1 MSVPELT
8 VQIQPSGSN
17 NKSMVWNGSKL
28 VAATD
33 LKKGYATL
41 NKEQKTALIEL
52 AALMGKTSS
61 YAKTVWNTLVDGAA
75 SQYAISGKQVSPW
88 DVYSTTKANLPI
100 GAGLENVPTVT
111 NYVTDYSNVADGY
124 FATEYQKMFKRLPT
138 QEDSISPYK
147 DAQGNS
153 LTWADALK
161 QEAAKPENQETVTYV
176 RNPDGTTRQ
185 QVTSKGFDAKAWL
198 QQNLA
203 ANYAEAIKSGKMEAP
218 LSNVDKY
225 NALASDYGYQ
235 TVDPVTKKLSG
246 AAMLDL
252 AELTAGTKSIDDIRN
267 KFKLGAVAKGYTHLQ
282 PQLDSGIT
290 LKDLA
295 SPAIT
300 SIAKILEKNPN
311 TITVDDPYVQMYLK
325 GDGKSTMSPM
335 QLEAKLKQDP
345 SWQYTKNAKAQF
357 EGLTTDIFKRFGL
370 VG

>member
-1 MSVPELT
+1 MSAPGLT
-8 VQIQPSGSN
+8 VQIQPSGGSG

-28 VAATD
+28 VASTD
-33 LKKGYATL
+33 LKKSYATL

-52 AALMGKTSS
+52 ATLMGKTSS
-61 YAKTVWNTLVDGAA
+61 YAKTIWNTLVDGAA

-88 DVYSTTKANLPI
+88 D
-100 GAGLENVPTVT
+100 
-111 NYVTDYSNVADGY
+111 
-124 FATEYQKMFKRLPT
+124 
-138 QEDSISPYK
+138 
-147 DAQGNS
+147 AQGNT

-161 QEAAKPENQETVTYV
+161 QEAAKPGNQETITYV

-203 ANYAEAIKSGKMEAP
+203 ANYAEAIKAGKAEAP
-218 LSNVDKY
+218 LSDIDKY
-225 NALASDYGYQ
+225 NALASEYGYQ

-267 KFKLGAVAKGYTHLQ
+267 KFKLGAVAKGYGHLQ

-300 SIAKILEKNPN
+300 SIAKILNKNPN

-325 GDGKSTMSPM
+325 GDGKSTMPP
-335 QLEAKLKQDP
+335 AKLESMLMKDP
-345 SWQYTKNAKAQF
+345 EYPYTPAAKAHF